1 MNVTKL
7 LGNRVVI
14 EPLPAATETPGGIVI
29 PERQVKKQPIGHV
42 RMIGTT
48 DEACEPKGKALLDE
62 IKVGDLVY
70 TDVRQ
75 GAQDI
80 DFAGQK
86 CRVHS
91 IYDVLCVLG

>member
-7 LGNRVVI
+7 LGNRVLI
-14 EPLPAATETPGGIVI
+14 EPLPAETSINGIAL
-29 PERQVKKQPIGHV
+29 PERQIKKQPVGHV
-42 RMIGTT
+42 RLIGTT

-62 IKVGDLVY
+62 VNVGDLVY

-75 GAQDI
+75 GAQDVE
-80 DFAGQK
+80 FGGMK

-91 IYDVLCVLG
+91 IYDVLCKLG